1 MQNISSH
8 PFLTKLNV
16 LHMNGK
22 IKTNRSTN
30 SQKQAQITTERN
42 NTMLCKKKAGADKNY
57 VQNIVKRTRHGKQ
70 LIKRKIL
77 HIKRNIGYF

>member
-42 NTMLCKKKAGADKNY
+42 NTMLSKKKQGQTKICAKYTEGNQTRKTADKK
-57 VQNIVKRTRHGKQ
+57 VK
-70 LIKRKIL
+70 
-77 HIKRNIGYF
+77 F